1 MTSAYAVVMAGG
13 SGTRFW
19 PLSRPDRPKQLLP
32 LGPNGE
38 VLLRATIDRIAPV
51 VGLEHVVVVTNERLV
66 ALTRKE
72 IPELASATVL
82 AEPIGRNTA
91 PCIAWAAAHV
101 SRRDPSAV
109 LVVLPA
115 DHHVSNVPGFHAT
128 LRTAIASAE
137 EGNLVTIGIRPS
149 RPETGYGYI
158 EVGDEIGEGVHRA
171 RRFVEKPNRIRAEQ
185 FLSAG
190 NYLWNSGMFFF
201 RADRVIEELRAH
213 LPRVGEAVES
223 IAAAIANGQETEAVA
238 KIFPSLPS
246 VSIDHGLMEKV
257 DRVAVVPADFG
268 WSDVGSWESAH
279 ELATKDADDNAL
291 PAGAISVDSKGCY
304 AHVEGGK
311 TIALVGVENL
321 IVVDTGTEIL
331 VLDRSRAQDVRK
343 VVEAIERRRS

>member
-1 MTSAYAVVMAGG
+1 MSATTAVIMAGG

-51 VGLEHVVVVTNERLV
+51 VGLENVLVVTNERLV
-66 ALTRKE
+66 ALTREE
-72 IPELASATVL
+72 IPELAEATVL

-101 SRRDPSAV
+101 SRRDPEGV

-115 DHHVSNVPGFHAT
+115 DHHVSDVPAFHRTVAT
-128 LRTAIASAE
+128 AVAAAE
-137 EGNLVTIGIRPS
+137 EGNLVTIGIRPG
-149 RPETGYGYI
+149 RAETGYGYI
-158 EVGDEIGEGVHRA
+158 EVGEEIGEGVHRA
-171 RRFVEKPNRIRAEQ
+171 RRFVEKPNKNRAEQ
-185 FLSAG
+185 FLAAG

-201 RADRVIEELRAH
+201 RADRVIAELRAH
-213 LPRVGEAVES
+213 LPRVGEAVAE
-223 IAAAIANGQETEAVA
+223 IASAIDRGEERETIARL
-238 KIFPSLPS
+238 FPSLPS

-257 DRVAVVPADFG
+257 DRVAVVPGDFG

-279 ELATKDADDNAL
+279 ELAKKDADDNAL
-291 PAGAISVDSKGCY
+291 PRDAIAVDSRGCY
-304 AHVEGGK
+304 VHVEGKK
-311 TIALVGVENL
+311 TVALVGVENV
-321 IVVDTGTEIL
+321 IVVDTGTELL

-343 VVEAIERRRS
+343 VVDALERRRS